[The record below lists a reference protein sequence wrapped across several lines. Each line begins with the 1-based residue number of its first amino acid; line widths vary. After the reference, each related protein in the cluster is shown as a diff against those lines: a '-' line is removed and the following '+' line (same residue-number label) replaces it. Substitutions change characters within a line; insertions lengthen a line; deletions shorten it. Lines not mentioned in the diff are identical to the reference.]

1 MKELTLKIKLTDE
14 QFNLLIKLKEE
25 KWAEYRD
32 RHTTLDEFM
41 DSDTY
46 TVDRFNASYFLAR
59 NFGGTF
65 NTMMELCELLLVD
78 DVEDAWHSTYK
89 LSDYGKNVLSQ
100 NGL

>member
-14 QFNLLIKLKEE
+14 QFDLLIKLKKE

-32 RHTTLDEFM
+32 GYATLDEFM

-46 TVDRFNASYFLAR
+46 SVDRFNSSHFLAR
-59 NFGGTF
+59 NFGGTYK
-65 NTMMELCELLLVD
+65 TMMELYNLLLVD